1 MYGFFF
7 FFFSQRRP
15 TCLTVRDRGF
25 RELNGQLKFDFPQH
39 SGIEVMHEEER
50 LLSGQHSTQKSHF
63 I

>member
-7 FFFSQRRP
+7 FFFFH
-15 TCLTVRDRGF
+15 RGF